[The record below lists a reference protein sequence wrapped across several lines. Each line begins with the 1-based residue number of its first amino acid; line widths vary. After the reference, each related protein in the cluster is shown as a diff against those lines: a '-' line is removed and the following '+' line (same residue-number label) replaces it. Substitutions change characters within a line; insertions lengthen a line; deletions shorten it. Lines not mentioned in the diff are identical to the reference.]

1 MPETGSYF
9 GYYWVRNYAT
19 FSPWKGCI
27 ITRISKHYLVGYNHQ
42 TDPNYILAKETS
54 MSRIALVTDSTCSMP
69 KELIDKYNI
78 SVAPQVIIWGNE
90 LYEDEVSIT
99 ADEFYT
105 RLKKASIMPSTSQA
119 TIAKFLEIYK
129 NLLEQDYQILS
140 ILLSSK
146 LSGTVNS
153 AVQAKAM
160 LPPDAPVEIIDSNS
174 TAMAMGFHVLT
185 VARAIEQGAS
195 LQECIELA
203 QKASQNT
210 GLYFAVDTLE
220 FLHRGGRIGGA
231 SRFLGTV
238 LNFKPI
244 LELRDG
250 RVEAAERVRTRTKSL
265 NRIIELVEEK
275 IGGRTPVRLASLHA
289 SAPEDARIVLE
300 EASKKFN
307 PIESFLSQVSPAI
320 GANIGPGVVGL
331 VYMAGM

>member
-1 MPETGSYF
+1 M
-9 GYYWVRNYAT
+9 
-19 FSPWKGCI
+19 
-27 ITRISKHYLVGYNHQ
+27 SK
-42 TDPNYILAKETS
+42 
-54 MSRIALVTDSTCSMP
+54 IALVTDSTCSMP
-69 KELIDKYNI
+69 KEMIDKYNI
-78 SVAPQVIIWGNE
+78 TVAPQVLIWGNE
-90 LYEDEVSIT
+90 TLEDGVNIT
-99 ADEFYT
+99 PSEFYS
-105 RLKKASIMPSTSQA
+105 RLKKATVMPSTSQA
-119 TIAKFLEIYK
+119 TIGKFHEIYK
-129 NLLEQDYQILS
+129 SLLDQNYQILS
-140 ILLSSK
+140 ILISSK

-160 LPPDAPVEIIDSNS
+160 LSPDAPIEIIDSNS
-174 TAMAMGFHVLT
+174 TAMAMGFHLLV

-195 LQECIELA
+195 LAECVELA

-210 GLYFAVDTLE
+210 GIYFAVDTLE

-265 NRIIELVEEK
+265 NRIVELVEEK

-289 SAPEDARIVLE
+289 SAPEDARIVLD
-300 EASKKFN
+300 EATKKFN
-307 PIESFLSQVSPAI
+307 PVESYSSEVSPAI